1 MSRRRTRV
9 CEMWGNTLYE
19 VDLLPHFLA
28 GVWAFSATPPMGSG
42 ALRASAFVGQL
53 YSALLSRVCCG
64 FQARACLSQPFAV
77 CMCREKSDESAP
89 DKKRGGSA
97 GAMKAKSNNRGES
110 YRMNLSPCRAACLAP
125 LVDHFADG
133 PLSLCVS
140 RADGRR
146 GHRRSH
152 LREDVLPLVVLVHR
166 PRDCVLLIE
175 HRAGHLIEPTR
186 Q

>member
-1 MSRRRTRV
+1 MR
-9 CEMWGNTLYE
+9 LIYY
-19 VDLLPHFLA
+19 FLT
-28 GVWAFSATPPMGSG
+28 FSLVSG
-42 ALRASAFVGQL
+42 R
-53 YSALLSRVCCG
+53 
-64 FQARACLSQPFAV
+64 SQPRRQWAQVRCAPRRLRDSSIQPYYHGSIVVFRLAPLCPTAFCCV
-77 CMCREKSDESAP
+77 YVPRKIGRESAP

-110 YRMNLSPCRAACLAP
+110 YRINPSPCRAACLAP

-140 RADGRR
+140 RADGRRGCVHTHGRR